1 MHAVGASVVPK
12 RRRPPRPCVGGPG
25 GPKAKEAPSPMQ
37 WGPRWSQSEGGPHA
51 HTTGTSVVPKRKRPG
66 FAECP
71 SYPTVGGGEAGW
83 VGLAEFQA
91 GWVSQ
96 PPPPRVGC
104 CICIPGRA
112 CVERFVDLLAAPRV
126 GRDFVG
132 ALGSIEPVPL
142 LSFFCCRFRV
152 TCLFM
157 VCLHVIAHHVCM
169 PHAHKGARML
179 CRLC

>member
-1 MHAVGASVVPK
+1 MRWGPRWSQSEGGPLAHAVGASVV
-12 RRRPPRPCVGGPG
+12 
-25 GPKAKEAPSPMQ
+25 KAKEAPWPMQ

-51 HTTGTSVVPKRKRPG
+51 HTAGTSVVPKRRRPG

-71 SYPTVGGGEAGW
+71 SYPTLGGGGW
-83 VGLAEFQA
+83 VGGFGRIS
-91 GWVSQ
+91 GWVGV
-96 PPPPRVGC
+96 PTPPPRVGC
-104 CICIPGRA
+104 CICIPGHA